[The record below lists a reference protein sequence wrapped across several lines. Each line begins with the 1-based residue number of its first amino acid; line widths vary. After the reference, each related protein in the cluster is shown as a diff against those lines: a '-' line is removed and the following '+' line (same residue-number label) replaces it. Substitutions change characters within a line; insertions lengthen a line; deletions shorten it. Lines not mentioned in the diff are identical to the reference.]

1 MSLLSQLVR
10 VAYDHRR
17 LFKWLIPARPVLV
30 KLEGFSM
37 YVRLDDWAVG
47 ARIAVKRRYEPH
59 VVAVFRKLLG
69 PGAVVVDV
77 GANAGYYSLTA
88 ASIVGRAGRV
98 YAFEPGAISCRL
110 LERSAAA
117 NGFANIQVFE
127 CAVSDREELV
137 GYGMDDSNGR
147 ITHEG
152 VARAELQV
160 RSVTLD
166 RALAG
171 LRPVQVIKIDVEGA
185 EARVVRGAM
194 ELIRRDHPAIVSE
207 FCPYGLRL
215 ASSIEP
221 GEYLDL
227 LRSLGYELRVIPVDG
242 PVPPPQ
248 EDARILDQVRGDGP
262 EDHVDLLATRTT

>member
-1 MSLLSQLVR
+1 MSLLSQFVR

-17 LFKWLIPARPVLV
+17 LFKWLIPTRRPVLV

-59 VVAVFRKLLG
+59 VVAVFRGLLE

-88 ASIVGRAGRV
+88 ASSVGPSGQV

-117 NGFANIQVFE
+117 NGFTNVKVFE
-127 CAVSDREELV
+127 CAASDREGMV
-137 GYGMDDSNGR
+137 GFGMDDSNGR
-147 ITHEG
+147 ISHDG
-152 VARAELQV
+152 VADLQV
-160 RSVTLD
+160 RSVMLD
-166 RALAG
+166 RVLAE
-171 LRPVQVIKIDVEGA
+171 RRRVRVIKIDVEGA
-185 EARVVRGAM
+185 EARVVRGAT
-194 ELIRRDHPAIVSE
+194 ELIRRDRPSIVSE

-221 GEYLDL
+221 GGYLGL
-227 LRSLGYELRVIPVDG
+227 LRSLGYELRVIPATG
-242 PVPPPQ
+242 PLPEPQ
-248 EDARILDQVRGDGP
+248 SDARILEQVGGEGP
-262 EDHVDLLATRTT
+262 EDHVDLLATPIR